1 MSLLNNLELQK
12 IDDSIDDLS
21 NGYVSNDDIDLG
33 DQIDE
38 GALEQYWDNVVNDLH
53 KDPDWFSFNSN

>member
-12 IDDSIDDLS
+12 IDDSVDDLS
-21 NGYVSNDDIDLG
+21 NGNNSNDDIDLG

-53 KDPDWFSFNSN
+53 KDPDWFSFNSK